1 MGNVCCGSKEEA
13 SKATAFDAGDDAA
26 SASHFDD
33 AGGSLTSGRGEGSN
47 KDASASGGPGG
58 QGNKSLS
65 ETDPGQMQAVK
76 EEQARLEWIVQ
87 ATGRRM
93 VGVRTNRSAQGYYV
107 DQGFAAAL
115 YQHLEQ
121 TTELPNRLPDEFPAS
136 AGTSSSTSSSSAASS
151 NKLLKMLSAPTWDPI
166 HVVRREA
173 SGGILGPRRRNLLGR
188 GFAEEEPVCRVGA
201 DGRQPD
207 IAVRVTTRQPLVGS
221 AIYVSAQF
229 IVDYGCTPPI
239 FLSGMR
245 ESSTEDET
253 SRCRVSN
260 RAVVVGKHSK
270 RLSDSVTILYPSRV

>member
-33 AGGSLTSGRGEGSN
+33 AGGSLGRGDGSS

-136 AGTSSSTSSSSAASS
+136 AGTSSSSSSSAASS

-166 HVVRREA
+166 HVR
-173 SGGILGPRRRNLLGR
+173 S
-188 GFAEEEPVCRVGA
+188 
-201 DGRQPD
+201 DG
-207 IAVRVTTRQPLVGS
+207 
-221 AIYVSAQF
+221 
-229 IVDYGCTPPI
+229 YG
-239 FLSGMR
+239 
-245 ESSTEDET
+245 
-253 SRCRVSN
+253 
-260 RAVVVGKHSK
+260 GKHPAEFLDHVAETFLDEVLPK
-270 RLSDSVTILYPSRV
+270 KNLFAGLEPMVDNLI

>member
-26 SASHFDD
+26 SSSLLDNT
-33 AGGSLTSGRGEGSN
+33 GGSLTSGRGDGNGKDGS
-47 KDASASGGPGG
+47 SAGGPGG

-121 TTELPNRLPDEFPAS
+121 TTELPSRLPDEYPAVVGTTAALSSLAAS
-136 AGTSSSTSSSSAASS
+136 ANPS
-151 NKLLKMLSAPTWDPI
+151 NKLFKMLSASTWDPI
-166 HVVRREA
+166 HVR
-173 SGGILGPRRRNLLGR
+173 S
-188 GFAEEEPVCRVGA
+188 
-201 DGRQPD
+201 DG
-207 IAVRVTTRQPLVGS
+207 
-221 AIYVSAQF
+221 
-229 IVDYGCTPPI
+229 YG
-239 FLSGMR
+239 
-245 ESSTEDET
+245 
-253 SRCRVSN
+253 
-260 RAVVVGKHSK
+260 GKHPVEYLDHVAETFLDEVLPK
-270 RLSDSVTILYPSRV
+270 KNLFAGLEPMVDNLI